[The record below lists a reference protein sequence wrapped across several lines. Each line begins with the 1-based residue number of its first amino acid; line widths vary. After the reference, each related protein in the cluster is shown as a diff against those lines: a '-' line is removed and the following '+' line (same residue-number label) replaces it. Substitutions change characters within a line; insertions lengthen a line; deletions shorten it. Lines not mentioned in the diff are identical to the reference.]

1 MSGEDIGLIRTL
13 DRRRWR
19 HVYAAGHVPPEEF
32 VGELG
37 SLNREPGTGRIPV
50 WLTDGQLLTPDSRLT
65 PPSAGF
71 ITRLRWVVAPLRWR
85 ALRGDLGRRLATMAQ
100 RSARAWRRPPA
111 ARSEPAGAPTG
122 YLESDAWPGAL
133 ALYNATHPV
142 TNDQLLTSNPWET
155 VDLGYGDPALLGYL
169 SPLAPVT
176 GHVGTCRPLLPW
188 ASHFGQKVRSVAP
201 AGMAA
206 GGLDPLDLRRA
217 EVRMPFKVRGWALD
231 ADGPA
236 RRVEISVNG
245 RQVGRARLGIA
256 RPDIADSSS
265 RPDAPVCGFE
275 FLILPEHVSA
285 ETAEIRV
292 GASAQGFDG
301 RSLSWQMHPVV
312 ADDGSPEVPAESAW
326 PASAQRRTTGAAGG
340 PLRLLAVTHD
350 LGYGGAQLY
359 LLELL
364 GHLRADHGFDCAV
377 VSMRDGPLRAALEQ
391 SGVEVY
397 RTREYSATG
406 PDQYHAWVEELAGL
420 IRGNATDLVVANTV
434 LAFPGIDLSRALEAP
449 SILAVHESFQA
460 SSLTHEVFG
469 EADVHPAVQARLR
482 AAIRNANLL
491 IFEAEATRGA
501 YEMLTAPERTL
512 TLPYGI
518 ELGAIDAFRAGF
530 DRGAARRALGI
541 DAEHVVVLCLG
552 TIEPRKAQVLLVQA
566 FGALASRHPQARLV
580 LVGEH
585 DAPYAAPYSAALRE
599 YIARAGL
606 GARVTMLPLDP
617 EPWQWHAIADVLAC
631 VSDLESLPRSVL
643 EAMAFESLVLASR
656 VFGLPEIIEDDRTG
670 YLCESNDVA
679 DIARAL
685 DAILGASAEDRRA
698 VAARGAAFVRRHHDA
713 GPYAKRF
720 AHLATSLT
728 SLYSPP

>member
-19 HVYAAGHVPPEEF
+19 HVYGAGHVPPEEF

-85 ALRGDLGRRLATMAQ
+85 ALRGGLGPRLAKMAQ

-111 ARSEPAGAPTG
+111 ARREPAGAPAG

-133 ALYNATHPV
+133 ALYEATHPV
-142 TNDQLLTSNPWET
+142 TRDQLLTNNPWEA

-169 SPLAPVT
+169 APLAPVT
-176 GHVGTCRPLLPW
+176 GHVGTSRPLLPW
-188 ASHFGQKVRSVAP
+188 ASHFGQKVRSGAP

-206 GGLDPLDLRRA
+206 GGLDPLHLRRA
-217 EVRMPFKVRGWALD
+217 RVRAPFKVRGWALG
-231 ADGPA
+231 AHGPA
-236 RRVEISVNG
+236 TRVEISVNG
-245 RQVGRARLGIA
+245 RPVGRARLGIA

-275 FLILPEHVSA
+275 FLFLPEHVSE
-285 ETAEIRV
+285 ETAEIRI
-292 GASAQGFDG
+292 GATAQGFDG
-301 RSLSWQMHPVV
+301 SSLSWEMHPVGNE
-312 ADDGSPEVPAESAW
+312 GSNEVPAGSAW
-326 PASAQRRTTGAAGG
+326 PTSAERHATRTAVR

-364 GHLRADHGFDCAV
+364 GRLRTDHGFDCTV
-377 VSMRDGPLRAALEQ
+377 VSMRDGPLRAAFEE
-391 SGVEVY
+391 SGIEVHQN
-397 RTREYSATG
+397 RAYSASE
-406 PDQYHAWVEELAGL
+406 PDRYHAWVEELAAL
-420 IRGNATDLVVANTV
+420 IRGKAADLLLVNTV
-434 LAFPGIDLSRALEAP
+434 LAFPGIDLARALGVP
-449 SILAVHESFQA
+449 SIFAVHESFQA
-460 SSLTHEVFG
+460 SCMGHEVFG
-469 EADVHPAVQARLR
+469 EADVHPAVRARLR
-482 AAIRNANLL
+482 AAIRDADLL
-491 IFEAEATRGA
+491 VFEAEATRRM
-501 YEMLTAPERTL
+501 YETLTRPERTL

-518 ELGAIDAFRAGF
+518 ELGAIDTFRAGF
-530 DRGAARRALGI
+530 DRAAARRALGV
-541 DAEHVVVLCLG
+541 DADHTVVLCLG
-552 TIEPRKAQVLLVQA
+552 TIEPRKAQVPLVQA
-566 FGALASRHPQARLV
+566 FGALASRYPRARLF

-599 YIARAGL
+599 HIARAGL
-606 GARVTMLPLDP
+606 NDRVTMLPLDP
-617 EPWQWHAIADVLAC
+617 EPWRWHAITDILAC

-643 EAMAFESLVLASR
+643 EAMAFESLVVASK
-656 VFGLPEIIEDDRTG
+656 VFGLPEVVEDGRTG
-670 YLCESNDVA
+670 FLCESNDVA

-685 DAILGASAEDRRA
+685 DLVLGASAEDRRA
-698 VAARGAAFVRRHHDA
+698 VAGGSATFVRRHHDA
-713 GPYAKRF
+713 AAYAERF
-720 AHLATSLT
+720 VDVATTLMGDRIT
-728 SLYSPP
+728 PP